1 MSDEMKATLFLISWF
16 VVYMLSIINARLD
29 VLGWVTLIYFG
40 IVVASARLEKAEE
53 RLKLY
58 KDDADRRGRELMS
71 ESEPEEIHEQHITMT
86 KGKSA

>member
-1 MSDEMKATLFLISWF
+1 MSDEMKATLFLTS
-16 VVYMLSIINARLD
+16 YMVIYTLCIINAAAGFLMFATILYG
-29 VLGWVTLIYFG
+29 VI
-40 IVVASARLEKAEE
+40 IAASARLEKAEK

-86 KGKSA
+86 RGKSA